1 MYPLIDV
8 SVERGWTQRGER
20 KNERTRE
27 RNVREQNKYGERTQQ
42 VEKKK
47 KMVSTSPHNKRKRKL
62 EKKVSAHRRRGAF
75 SSSCQTSASSTR
87 SPALAAPTGEKETD
101 MHGREK

>member
-47 KMVSTSPHNKRKRKL
+47 KWCLHLLITN
-62 EKKVSAHRRRGAF
+62 ANAN
-75 SSSCQTSASSTR
+75 
-87 SPALAAPTGEKETD
+87 
-101 MHGREK
+101 